1 MAAPPGGPLDA
12 ARAAWDDLRRRAAAA
27 SAGAR
32 SQLAR
37 LFVQALPGQ
46 ARGDDGRAVM
56 AAGPHYDDRMASQR
70 PRSRR
75 RSVLPAS
82 EAVVEVAVPASG
94 GKPGAPWLEASR
106 ASAGQDRYGGI
117 SPAATDQGWDT
128 DAGYLDR
135 LPPPPRAHDELEYDF
150 SAGLAH
156 SQARSSLSTHSHE
169 RSGGA
174 VTREELGV
182 ATWTLLHTLA
192 AQFPDRPTKQ
202 QQRDVKDLPRQASV
216 SMPPSRCSMGCTGL
230 RRGGGLQPGGAL
242 TLDFSTAAKT
252 VQTRDDDAFLHSVRI
267 DVEKTLKKL

>member
-1 MAAPPGGPLDA
+1 
-12 ARAAWDDLRRRAAAA
+12 
-27 SAGAR
+27 
-32 SQLAR
+32 
-37 LFVQALPGQ
+37 
-46 ARGDDGRAVM
+46 M
-56 AAGPHYDDRMASQR
+56 AAGPHYDDRMGSQR

-75 RSVLPAS
+75 RSVHPAS
-82 EAVVEVAVPASG
+82 KAVVEVAVPATG

-117 SPAATDQGWDT
+117 SPAATDQAWDA

-156 SQARSSLSTHSHE
+156 SQARSSPAHSLQARTQISHE

-182 ATWTLLHTLA
+182 STWTLLHTLA

-202 QQRDVKDLPRQASV
+202 QQRDVKDLMGLMTRIYPCKQCADHFKEVLKSSPPQTGSGVELAQWMCRVHNIVNRSLDKPQFPCRQVDA
-216 SMPPSRCSMGCTGL
+216 RW
-230 RRGGGLQPGGAL
+230 GAL
-242 TLDFSTAAKT
+242 DCGEEGACSLEG
-252 VQTRDDDAFLHSVRI
+252 R
-267 DVEKTLKKL
+267 